1 MGGNLD
7 IRKVIGRERMIIV
20 EDIERHAKALEEAIR
35 GARVLIYGG
44 AGSIGKEVAIQIFK
58 RNPRVLHVVDIAEN
72 DLVELV
78 RELRSS
84 LGYISGET
92 RFLPI
97 DMGSVEAAAFLSS
110 EPAYDYILNLAAMKH
125 VRTEKDAYSLMRMI
139 KVNVLDTF
147 ATFRAGGGGGTRKY
161 FAVSTDKATNPVN
174 LMGATKRIMEDV
186 LFKGVDGPVVSTA
199 RFANVA
205 FSNGSLLHGFRQ
217 RLTRSQPLSAPR
229 DVRRYFVT
237 GEESGLLCL
246 ASLVLGKRREIFFPK
261 LDPASEMA
269 TFSDIAVRFLAAC
282 GYEAVE
288 VASEAEARSA
298 AASLIAQKK
307 WPCYFFNSDTAG
319 EKAFE
324 EFHSDVDEVDW
335 TRFSDIGVISAP
347 ALREDQRARLAV
359 FVQKIE
365 ALRAHGTW
373 TKAELV
379 EAIRDACPELIH
391 ADAARFLDE
400 KM

>member
-1 MGGNLD
+1 MD
-7 IRKVIGRERMIIV
+7 ILEVIGRERAIIA
-20 EDIERHAKALEEAIR
+20 EDIQGHAKILEEALS

-44 AGSIGKEVAIQIFK
+44 AGSIGKEAVSQIFK
-58 RNPRVLHVVDIAEN
+58 LNPRALHVVDISEN

-84 LGYISGET
+84 LGYMEGET

-110 EPAYDYILNLAAMKH
+110 QPSYDYVLNFAAMKH
-125 VRTEKDAYSLMRMI
+125 VRTEKDAFSLMHMI
-139 KVNVLDTF
+139 KVNVLNTLVTF
-147 ATFRAGGGGGTRKY
+147 GAASLAGTKKY
-161 FAVSTDKATNPVN
+161 FAVSTDKATNPAN

-186 LFKGVDGPVVSTA
+186 LFAGENDILVSTA

-217 RLTRSQPLSAPR
+217 RLMRGQPLSAPS

-246 ASLVLGKRREIFFPK
+246 ASLVLGKRNEIFFPK
-261 LDPASEMA
+261 LDAASEMV
-269 TFSDIAVRFLAAC
+269 TFAEVAVRFLAAC
-282 GYEAVE
+282 GYEAV
-288 VASEAEARSA
+288 VASSEDEARSS
-298 AASLIAQKK
+298 AASLIRQRK

-319 EKAFE
+319 EKPYE
-324 EFHSDVDEVDW
+324 EFYSDSDEVDW
-335 TRFSDIGVISAP
+335 ERFSDIGVITAP
-347 ALREDQRARLAV
+347 SLTDDERARLAA
-359 FVQKIE
+359 FLDTIE
-365 ALRAHGTW
+365 TLRAGGSW
-373 TKAELV
+373 SKAELV
-379 EAIRDACPELIH
+379 EAIRAACPGLAHIE
-391 ADAARFLDE
+391 ADRFLDE